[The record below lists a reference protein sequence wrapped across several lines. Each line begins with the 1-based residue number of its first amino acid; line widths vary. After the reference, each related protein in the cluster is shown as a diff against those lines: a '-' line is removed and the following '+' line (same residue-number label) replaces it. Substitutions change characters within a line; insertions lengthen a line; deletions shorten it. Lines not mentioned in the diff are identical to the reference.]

1 MYDKHWHK
9 IHTPKWSGE
18 EPRIRGKLEMIMK
31 GRFFGWLAAA
41 AVALNLGGA
50 LSASA
55 QTHDGEEN
63 KSVNAQESKQNT
75 GEQNLLAMASVPPT
89 ATNAPAPAPPSGGS
103 GFHWTGFYVGGHFG
117 RDSGHANMKVDPL
130 PSAAQFVNLSTQSLH
145 TDPTGKLG
153 GLQGGYNLQ
162 RGPVVYGIE
171 SDYSFS
177 DMKGTK
183 VISPIVQ
190 NNGTPFPGTSVI
202 GTANSTVSHQDTDWL
217 GTLRLRL
224 GATPVPRLLVYGTG
238 GLAYGGVRASNS
250 IFSSTSTTLVGWTV
264 GAGLEM
270 AVASNWSA
278 KLEYLYVDLGS
289 FDCGLSCGLGVP
301 ENIGFTANVIRV
313 GLNYR
318 FGY

>member
-1 MYDKHWHK
+1 M
-9 IHTPKWSGE
+9 
-18 EPRIRGKLEMIMK
+18 RGNWIMMNC
-31 GRFFGWLAAA
+31 RFFGWLAAA
-41 AVALNLGGA
+41 TVAFTFSGA

-55 QTHDGEEN
+55 QTPDRDEH
-63 KSVNAQESKQNT
+63 KSVNAQELQQSS
-75 GEQNLLAMASVPPT
+75 GEHNLLAMASVPV
-89 ATNAPAPAPPSGGS
+89 ATTSEPAAAPPSGGS
-103 GFHWTGFYVGGHFG
+103 GFNWTGFYVGGHFG

-145 TDPTGKLG
+145 TNPAGKIG

-202 GTANSTVSHQDTDWL
+202 GTANSTVSHQDTDWI

-238 GLAYGGVRASNS
+238 GLAYGHVTYFA
-250 IFSSTSTTLVGWTV
+250 TTDFTPVGTERYPAFADKTRGGWCA
-264 GAGLEM
+264 GAGTELGIQSHFT
-270 AVASNWSA
+270 ARF
-278 KLEYLYVDLGS
+278 EYLFYDLGS
-289 FDCGLSCGLGVP
+289 EIL
-301 ENIGFTANVIRV
+301 TAKPIPPLPPFGIRYTWATQGQIV
-313 GLNYR
+313 RAAFN
-318 FGY
+318 FKF